1 MILLNWGS
9 ALSELWNWIWCPQGF
24 SSFVLFVLHP
34 LRCRIVRVNQE
45 LFIFLHGI
53 NWSYSIVG
61 YVWDAFGVGV
71 FYAVRALYVAVC
83 YFTSFPLRNV
93 IGYFMFFD
101 FICFLCWYRDQSCLQ
116 RIITRIPNCACWIPE
131 VFRFVIFFSM
141 RSRVTYHLWTVH
153 MLSPYT
159 HDVLCVVL
167 LVPCSCVDATLC
179 VVVTGRGACMA
190 GERQSTDQAPDT
202 CGWGAICGVSRASV
216 RVSFVWGYED
226 VSSFC
231 NWKPPNK

>member
-1 MILLNWGS
+1 MWLGISCSLISSVFFAGTAISLVCRGS
-9 ALSELWNWIWCPQGF
+9 KRGF
-24 SSFVLFVLHP
+24 LIAHVEFQKFLG
-34 LRCRIVRVNQE
+34 LR
-45 LFIFLHGI
+45 F
-53 NWSYSIVG
+53 S
-61 YVWDAFGVGV
+61 
-71 FYAVRALYVAVC
+71 
-83 YFTSFPLRNV
+83 
-93 IGYFMFFD
+93 
-101 FICFLCWYRDQSCLQ
+101 
-116 RIITRIPNCACWIPE
+116 
-131 VFRFVIFFSM
+131 FSM
-141 RSRVTYHLWTVH
+141 RSRVTYHLWSVH

-190 GERQSTDQAPDT
+190 GERQFTDQAPDT